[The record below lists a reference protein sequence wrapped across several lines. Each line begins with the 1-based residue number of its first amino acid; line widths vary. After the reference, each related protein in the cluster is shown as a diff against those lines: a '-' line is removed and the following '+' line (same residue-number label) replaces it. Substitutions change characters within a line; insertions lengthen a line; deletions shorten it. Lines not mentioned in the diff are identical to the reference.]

1 MPLRR
6 PAVAV
11 GRRNAAVELMRI
23 RTVRRISRC
32 VHLTV
37 LLLVPLV
44 VPAAAWGQ
52 QRTRTD
58 SLVAA
63 SVDAM
68 LVRYRDSLGDTSAF
82 IPRPSFLS
90 EADSV
95 NWAAWRDRA
104 STAAESYRIVVSIF
118 DRQLQVIRAGDTLLA
133 APIAVASGVTLAY
146 AGRTWTF
153 RTPRGQRPVLRKV
166 TDPVWAPPD
175 WLYAE
180 VASANGLKL
189 ARLEPG
195 TSISLADGRR
205 LTVRN
210 GVAGVIAPGSSEF
223 VPLPIEEHIVF
234 NSTLFIP
241 PRGSINRRVPGELGR
256 FALDLGDGYLIHGT
270 PDETSIGLAVTHGC
284 IRLADL
290 DIAWLYEN
298 VPVGT
303 AVYIY

>member
-1 MPLRR
+1 
-6 PAVAV
+6 
-11 GRRNAAVELMRI
+11 MRI
-23 RTVRRISRC
+23 RALRRIGPC
-32 VHLTV
+32 VRLAC
-37 LLLVPLV
+37 LMLVPLA
-44 VPAAAWGQ
+44 VPATAQGQ
-52 QRTRTD
+52 RARTD

-63 SVDAM
+63 TVDSM
-68 LVRYRDSLGDTSAF
+68 LVRYRDSLGDTTAY

-90 EADSV
+90 RSDSV
-95 NWAAWRDRA
+95 EWASWRDRA
-104 STAAESYRIVVSIF
+104 SGAVESFRIVVSIF
-118 DRQLQVIRAGDTLLA
+118 DRQLQVIRAGDTVLT
-133 APIAVASGVTLAY
+133 APIAVASGITLAY

-166 TDPVWAPPD
+166 TDPVWTPPD

-180 VASANGLKL
+180 VASAYGLNL

-195 TSISLADGRR
+195 MSISLADGRR

-210 GVAGVIAPGSSEF
+210 GVAGIIGPDSSVF
-223 VPLPIEEHIVF
+223 VPLPVEEHIVF
-234 NSTLFIP
+234 NGTLFIP
-241 PRGSINRRVPGELGR
+241 PRGSLNRRVPGELGR
-256 FALDLGDGYLIHGT
+256 FALDLGNGYLIHGT

-303 AVYIY
+303 PVYIY